1 MQDEQAMETEYA
13 QSGTGAGTGR
23 VRNEKTK
30 ETENTR

>member
-1 MQDEQAMETEYA
+1 MQEEQAIETEYA
-13 QSGTGAGTGR
+13 QSGTRTGTGR

>member
-1 MQDEQAMETEYA
+1 MQEEQAIETEYA
-13 QSGTGAGTGR
+13 QSGTGR